1 MRLHLMI
8 AAALMALPLHALSE
22 TTNVDGHEVWY
33 EIHGELPSEQPPVLL
48 LHGGMMNTELAW
60 ADLIPALSK
69 DRPVIGIDQQ
79 GHGHTADHE
88 GPVTLETMRADT
100 LGVLDAL
107 QVDKAHVIG
116 FSLGGMLGLELAV
129 NAPER
134 VASLTAISASQNNEG
149 MLPELVEMNRNPDH
163 EPSPEL
169 VELLPSP
176 KDFLEMRRGFEEQNP
191 GGSGAMVPLMKK
203 LNALLASDWGWSD
216 EDLAAIP
223 VPVMIT
229 IGDRDFVRPAH
240 AVHLQETIPDAWLTV
255 LPDRTHMTIL
265 DAPALPTMLNR
276 RMEAAE
282 TESPV
287 PPSSP

>member
-1 MRLHLMI
+1 MKLHLTV
-8 AAALMALPLHALSE
+8 AAALIVLPLHALGE
-22 TTNVDGHEVWY
+22 TANVDGHEVWY
-33 EIHGELPSEQPPVLL
+33 EVHGDLTAEQTPVLL

-60 ADLIPALSK
+60 ADLIPALSQ

-100 LGVLDAL
+100 IGVLDAL

-134 VASLTAISASQNNEG
+134 VASLTAISASQNNGG

-163 EPSPEL
+163 PPSPEL

-203 LNALLASDWGWSD
+203 LGALLASDWGWSD
-216 EDLAAIP
+216 EELAAIP
-223 VPVMIT
+223 VPVMIA
-229 IGDRDFVRPAH
+229 IGDRDFIRPAH
-240 AVHLQETIPDAWLTV
+240 AVQLAETIPDAWLTV
-255 LPDRTHMTIL
+255 LPDTTHMTIL
-265 DAPALPTMLNR
+265 DAPALPDLLIR
-276 RMEAAE
+276 RMETAE
-282 TESPV
+282 EEQPETTSAP
-287 PPSSP
+287 